1 MLEHAYTLCMLSFI
15 YASAFCYDRLLL
27 QGKTTDEH
35 PAPQKEFDP
44 AVGLSSELI
53 LWRVDPIGPLCKAGG
68 ITELAKISSPNNA
81 AFDNVAWLPT
91 LLPR

>member
-1 MLEHAYTLCMLSFI
+1 M
-15 YASAFCYDRLLL
+15 
-27 QGKTTDEH
+27 QDEEEIK
-35 PAPQKEFDP
+35 PREFDP

-53 LWRVDPIGPLCKAGG
+53 LWRVDSIGPLSLAGG
-68 ITELAKISSPNNA
+68 VTELAKINSPNIA